1 MLPDHDRVRIQHMLD
16 AARDARHCA
25 GGRSRQD
32 LDHDVLLRHALV
44 RCLEIIG
51 EAASK
56 VTAETQ
62 QRYPETPWSDIIG
75 MRNRLTHAYFDI
87 NLDIVWTTAEDDLP
101 KLIALFEKTLL
112 Q

>member
-1 MLPDHDRVRIQHMLD
+1 
-16 AARDARHCA
+16 
-25 GGRSRQD
+25 
-32 LDHDVLLRHALV
+32 
-44 RCLEIIG
+44 
-51 EAASK
+51 
-56 VTAETQ
+56 
-62 QRYPETPWSDIIG
+62 